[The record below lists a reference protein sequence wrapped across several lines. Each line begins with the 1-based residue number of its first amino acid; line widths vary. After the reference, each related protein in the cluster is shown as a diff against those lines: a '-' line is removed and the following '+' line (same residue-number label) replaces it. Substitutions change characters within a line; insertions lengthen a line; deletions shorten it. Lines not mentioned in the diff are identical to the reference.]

1 MKRGIVL
8 KLFLLTSM
16 LCILILATV
25 FIGQTIFFKQFYVN
39 KKVKDLESNITL
51 FEKEYMKNANDIS
64 TIQQLERDFAEDNNA
79 WITILNQNGNLKYE
93 NDFNIEVQL
102 DKYNQQ
108 ILGMKTT
115 KVPLYMIDRSKLDR
129 LSESKSLMKNSEV
142 YIFGILKGAQL
153 TPIEIT
159 VNNEVEVNNTNPD
172 NWIIKNEM
180 LYEKIGDPRVK
191 LKEEM
196 VKPREK
202 LKEMGKPRV
211 KLKEIGS
218 SDKKSD
224 LVGFSG
230 KILNVQFPERNDLSN
245 VIYSNSLFLDQI
257 KDFQNKLLLD
267 ETDLLNTTMQIVD
280 YEQNDIKYNILI
292 KPIENSD
299 GTNAYIFSM
308 TSLQPVDE
316 AVQMIEEYYIYIVAF
331 VSILILLASF
341 YYSIKIARPLLRINS
356 TTKKIAN
363 LDFSE
368 TIAVHSKDEIGDLSQ
383 NINLLSHRL
392 SMYIKQLQQD
402 IEKEKKLENT
412 RKEFIS
418 GVSHELKT
426 PLSIMQS
433 CITILRGNVAS
444 HKKEYYFNA
453 MEKEVGK
460 MDLMIVDMLELAKYE
475 SGTYKMKMNVFYIN
489 ELLEEVCEKLST
501 EIQQKELRIQ
511 THLFPVKVA
520 ANQRRIEQVLTNFLT
535 NAIRYSPSQERII
548 MVTEKKGEMVKIS
561 VENKGAHIEEEYLE
575 KVWDRFYRID
585 ASRQRSRGGTGLGLA
600 ISKNILM
607 LHGVDYGVCNTDN
620 GVQFYFY
627 LKIEE

>member
-51 FEKEYMKNANDIS
+51 FEKEYMKNTNDIS

-129 LSESKSLMKNSEV
+129 LSESESLMKNSEV

-159 VNNEVEVNNTNPD
+159 VNNEVNNTNPD

-180 LYEKIGDPRVK
+180 LYEKIGDPRI
-191 LKEEM
+191 
-196 VKPREK
+196 K
-202 LKEMGKPRV
+202 LKEMGKPRLN
-211 KLKEIGS
+211 LKEIDS

-267 ETDLLNTTMQIVD
+267 EMDILNTTMQIVD

-426 PLSIMQS
+426 PLSILQS

-453 MEKEVGK
+453 MEKEVDK

-511 THLFPVKVA
+511 THVFPIKVA

-561 VENKGAHIEEEYLE
+561 VENKGAHIEEEHLE

-600 ISKNILM
+600 ISKNILI
-607 LHGVDYGVCNTDN
+607 LHGVEYGVCNTDN